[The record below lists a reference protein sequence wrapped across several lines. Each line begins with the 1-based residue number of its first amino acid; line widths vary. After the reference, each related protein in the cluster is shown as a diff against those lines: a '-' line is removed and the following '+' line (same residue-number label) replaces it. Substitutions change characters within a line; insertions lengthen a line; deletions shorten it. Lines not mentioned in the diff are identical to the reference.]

1 MRGLV
6 KGLPED
12 LAGSLQGSVACLGLA
27 SELGLAGVLGS
38 AVELG

>member
-1 MRGLV
+1 MIL

-12 LAGSLQGSVACLGLA
+12 LAGSLRGTVACLGLA

-38 AVELG
+38 AEELG